1 MENATKALTMAGGVL
16 IAIIVIAALVYA
28 SSTYQVVPRAQD
40 EANAV
45 RQLSL
50 FNQQYE
56 SYVRDALYGTDL
68 VSLLNKAVDNN
79 ERYNVGP
86 NEKMYIDIAFKLL
99 TDVDGSEVVYKKYIS
114 DGREEVTKEREIPGI
129 LKAGKLYRLSSNDTK
144 NDIEEF
150 LNDFYSN
157 TVEGRTRV
165 DEGGKY
171 IQYTQTTSAGSE
183 FKTRIFACKEYA
195 YDSEGR
201 IKYLYFEEQDQK
213 QTEETA

>member
-16 IAIIVIAALVYA
+16 IAIMVISALVYA
-28 SSTYQVVPRAQD
+28 FSTYQVIPSAQD

-56 SYVRDALYGTDL
+56 SYARDALYGTDL

-79 ERYNVGP
+79 ERYNAGSD
-86 NEKMYIDIAFKLL
+86 EKMYIDIAFKLL
-99 TDVDGSEVVYKKYIS
+99 TDVDGSEVVYNRYFS
-114 DGREEVTKEREIPGI
+114 DGKEEITEEREILGI
-129 LKAGKLYRLSSNDTK
+129 LKAGKLYSLSSNDTK
-144 NDIEEF
+144 DDIEEF
-150 LNDFYSN
+150 LQNFYGT
-157 TVEGRTRV
+157 TVAGKTKVNKGE
-165 DEGGKY
+165 KY
-171 IQYTQTTSAGSE
+171 IEYTQTISAGSE

-201 IKYLYFEEQDQK
+201 IKYLYFEEQE
-213 QTEETA
+213 QTEETT